1 MARVTLNFDDQFN
14 ETIGKLYD
22 EKDTDTGDRLFPTLV
37 DLMVFCA
44 MVGRDAFDDCNGVK
58 INTKGREISSDVFQT
73 QNKSGIAY
81 LLALDHKSDGNILR
95 EESDKEMWTYMQ
107 NFAFLGLQQIEK
119 WINAS
124 GNLNVDP
131 KNIILE
137 KMKEIAIRDGL
148 NKLSNSGS

>member
-44 MVGRDAFDDCNGVK
+44 MVGRDTFDNCDGVK
-58 INTKGREISSDVFQT
+58 VSSKGREISSEVFQT
-73 QNKSGIAY
+73 QGKAGIAY
-81 LLALDHKSDGNILR
+81 LLALDHKNDGNILR
-95 EESDKEMWTYMQ
+95 EDKDKEMWNYIQ
-107 NFAFLGLQQIEK
+107 NFSFLGLQQIEK
-119 WINAS
+119 WINGS

-131 KNIILE
+131 KDIILD

-148 NKLSNSGS
+148 NKL